1 MEVVAGEG
9 LRRYE
14 GVTRTATAAVV
25 GAVTARGAYRV
36 LAARPPGGAGRWRRE
51 NNRGREV
58 TLLEG
63 PAVAA
68 GIAVGALV
76 APGVPSAVRLAGCGA
91 ALGAGAVGLYDDL
104 HERGKAKGFRGHL
117 GALARGEVTTGAVKL
132 LGIGVTGVA
141 AGALLRRDTL
151 DRALAAVV
159 VAGAANVVNLFD
171 LRPGR
176 AVKAA
181 VIGGAAGVARGSAFG
196 AAALGAAAA
205 LLPEDLG
212 ERAMLGDGGANALG
226 AALGVATAARA
237 SRTGLIA
244 TAVGLT
250 VLTAASEKV
259 SFTKVIAATPPLRFL
274 DEWGRVRPAQ
284 GLAPDCSSGIEE
296 QGEIRHG

>member
-1 MEVVAGEG
+1 M
-9 LRRYE
+9 
-14 GVTRTATAAVV
+14 TRTATAAVV
-25 GAVTARGAYRV
+25 GAVAARGAYRV
-36 LAARPPGGAGRWRRE
+36 LTAWPPGGAGRWRRE
-51 NNRGREV
+51 NNRGRAV

-76 APGVPSAVRLAGCGA
+76 APGVPGAVRLAGCGA
-91 ALGAGAVGLYDDL
+91 AVGAGVVGLYDDL
-104 HERGKAKGFRGHL
+104 NERGKVKGLRGHV

-132 LGIGVTGVA
+132 IGIGATGVA
-141 AGALLRRDTL
+141 AGSLLRRSML

-159 VAGAANVVNLFD
+159 VAGAANAVNLFD

-181 VIGGAAGVARGSAFG
+181 VIGGAAGVTRGGAFG

-244 TAVGLT
+244 AALGLAA
-250 VLTAASEKV
+250 LTAASEKV

-274 DEWGRVRPAQ
+274 DELGRVRPAQ
-284 GLAPDCSSGIEE
+284 NAVPGSGSGGEK
-296 QGEIRHG
+296 QGEISHG

>member
-1 MEVVAGEG
+1 M
-9 LRRYE
+9 
-14 GVTRTATAAVV
+14 TRTATAAVI
-25 GAVTARGAYRV
+25 GAVAARGAYRALV
-36 LAARPPGGAGRWRRE
+36 ARPPGGAGRWRRE

-68 GIAVGALV
+68 GIAVAALV
-76 APGVPSAVRLAGCGA
+76 APGVPAVVRVAGCGA
-91 ALGAGAVGLYDDL
+91 AVGAGAVGLYDDL
-104 HERGKAKGFRGHL
+104 HERGKVKGLRGHL
-117 GALARGEVTTGAVKL
+117 GALTRGEVTTGAVKL
-132 LGIGVTGVA
+132 IGIGATGVA

-181 VIGGAAGVARGSAFG
+181 VIGGAAGVARGGAFG
-196 AAALGAAAA
+196 AGALGAAAA

-226 AALGVATAARA
+226 AALGVAAAARA

-244 TAVGLT
+244 TAAGLAALT
-250 VLTAASEKV
+250 VASEKI

-274 DEWGRVRPAQ
+274 DELGRIGSAQ
-284 GLAPDCSSGIEE
+284 NSAPGSGSGIEE
-296 QGEIRHG
+296 QSEIPHG